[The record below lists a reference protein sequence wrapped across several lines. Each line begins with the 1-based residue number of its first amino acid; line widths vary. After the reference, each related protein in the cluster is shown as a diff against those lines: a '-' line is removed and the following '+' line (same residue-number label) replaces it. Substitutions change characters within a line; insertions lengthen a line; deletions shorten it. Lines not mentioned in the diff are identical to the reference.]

1 VYERSPQ
8 LAGLLRGATT
18 AVIFGLVVLAVLLAE
33 LAAARR
39 SGADFEHVWPH
50 ALLTALA
57 GSADLYERSLWRT
70 ALNSTRGDWKAAFE
84 GEHPRPLAVAA
95 AMVAA

>member
-1 VYERSPQ
+1 
-8 LAGLLRGATT
+8 
-18 AVIFGLVVLAVLLAE
+18 VLSILFRE
-33 LAAARR
+33 LQASRQA
-39 SGADFEHVWPH
+39 GADFEHVWPH
-50 ALLTALA
+50 ALLAALA

-70 ALNSTRGDWKAAFE
+70 ALNSTRLDWKAAFE